1 MSSIDWGIIGTTCC
15 IASVLVV
22 VVIIIINTQGR
33 RGQALTWLPS
43 SLATILALQYVTDKS
58 QLNTLL
64 EAAYASQI
72 ISASFII
79 VFYFV
84 MERLFKETISLTKE
98 NIILW
103 SSVTASI
110 IVPGIFVYF
119 ICKLNPF
126 WPFFFGTLGNVV
138 IIFFLKQA
146 PQLKFEKKN
155 NVKENCKRFV
165 CNKTE
170 IFLIIGSIIG
180 TNTFIIIP
188 AWLSNIGYADIAGIV
203 SNAPKISFII
213 MLGRWVQTIGC
224 SGSCCTKTESYEE
237 KRLLLELKEHLI
249 MFAYSTGIT
258 TIFLIVVWFNQNEYH
273 PENFWWAWSAA
284 FFLSIIIIIGVLL
297 PLCCSSNAKS
307 VKRKL
312 RVSVPGAFLTV
323 PTGVQ
328 KELAPINQELKW

>member
-1 MSSIDWGIIGTTCC
+1 MSSINWGIVISTCA
-15 IASVLVV
+15 IASILVV
-22 VVIIIINTQGR
+22 VLIIIINTQGR

-43 SLATILALQYVTDKS
+43 SLATILALQYVTDPKE
-58 QLNTLL
+58 LNVLL

-72 ISASFII
+72 ISASFVI

-103 SSVTASI
+103 ASVTASI
-110 IVPGIFVYF
+110 VIPGIFVYF

-126 WPFFFGTLGNVV
+126 WPFFFGTLGNIV

-146 PQLKFEKKN
+146 PELKFEKEKN
-155 NVKENCKRFV
+155 IKQNCKKFV

-170 IFLIIGSIIG
+170 IFLILGSVIG

-203 SNAPKISFII
+203 SNAPKISFVI
-213 MLGRWVQTIGC
+213 MLARWVQTIGC

-237 KRLLLELKEHLI
+237 KQLLLELKEHLI

-258 TIFLIVVWFNQNEYH
+258 TIFLIVVWFNENELH

-284 FFLSIIIIIGVLL
+284 FFLSIIVIVGVLL

-307 VKRKL
+307 VKRKPRL
-312 RVSVPGAFLTV
+312 SAPGAFLTV
-323 PTGVQ
+323 PTGEQ
-328 KELAPINQELKW
+328 KELVPINQVLKW